1 MGTPFDNLGKGQSK
15 GITGSPGKSSAR
27 IVTVSNTDLSSW
39 TGSVNVSTVGTITVG
54 TWHGS
59 VITDPYIASAATWNA
74 KENALTFLTGLTRST
89 NTITVNPSQN
99 ISTLS
104 NLTTNGF
111 IRTSG
116 GTGALSIDTNTY
128 ITGNQTITLSG
139 DLSGSG
145 ATSIAATIAA
155 NAVSLSKFQ
164 QVSSKS
170 ILGRSTAGTGN
181 VEVLNSTSVKVL
193 LSLDNVENTKLS
205 SWAGSTAITTLG
217 TITTGTWSGATVGIS
232 KGGTG
237 QTTAAN
243 AINALLPSQT
253 GQSGKVLGTNG
264 TTAAWVVDGGGGGG
278 GGGNS
283 YFPSGW

>member
-1 MGTPFDNLGKGQSK
+1 MGTPFDKLGKTQAAGL
-15 GITGSPGKSSAR
+15 TGSPGKSSAR
-27 IVTVSNTDLSSW
+27 VVTVSNTDLASW
-39 TGSVNVSTVGTITVG
+39 TGSVNIATVGTITVG
-54 TWHGS
+54 TWQGT
-59 VITDPYIASAATWNA
+59 VIGDSYISSSAAWNA
-74 KENALTFLTGLTRST
+74 KESPLTFSTGLTRSV
-89 NTITVNPSQN
+89 NTITVNSSQS

-104 NLTTNGF
+104 NLTTNGL

-116 GTGALSIDTNTY
+116 GTGALSVDTSTY
-128 ITGNQTITLSG
+128 LTGNQTITLSG

-181 VEVLNSTSVKVL
+181 IEVLNATSTKVL
-193 LSLDNVENTKLS
+193 LALDNVENVKLS
-205 SWAGSTAITTLG
+205 TWAGTTAVTTLG
-217 TITTGTWSGATVGIS
+217 TITTGTWSGTTVGIS

-264 TTAAWVVDGGGGGG
+264 TTAAWVVDGGGGGS
-278 GGGNS
+278 GNS